1 MSFVRKPGL
10 WVAAALFAV
19 VYAPTLLWLG
29 GRWSMGVWWQIHG
42 FAVFPLAIWLAGRR
56 LRALRPRPPSS
67 SALGFLFLVPAVL
80 FQVLDAM
87 LRFELLSAFSLLLA
101 LPGLSLLLLGRE
113 RTRAIWFPLLFLGFA
128 LPIPLL
134 LARPVHLLLR
144 QIAAVGTE
152 RALALLGYDI
162 RRSGFNL
169 QLGPEGL
176 EIADACSG
184 FSTLMA
190 LFMVGLLLAYVSRA
204 RWWRGA
210 VLTACVFPAAIAAN
224 LARCIVLAMLAAAFG
239 GQILDTWI
247 HSASGIA
254 TFAVAFVMLLRV
266 ERLVLREA
274 TAC

>member
-1 MSFVRKPGL
+1 
-10 WVAAALFAV
+10 
-19 VYAPTLLWLG
+19 
-29 GRWSMGVWWQIHG
+29 
-42 FAVFPLAIWLAGRR
+42 
-56 LRALRPRPPSS
+56 
-67 SALGFLFLVPAVL
+67 VPAVL
-80 FQVLDAM
+80 LQVLDAM

-134 LARPVHLLLR
+134 VARPVHLLLR

-190 LFMVGLLLAYVSRA
+190 LIMVGLLLAYVSNA

-210 VLTACVFPAAIAAN
+210 LVTAAVVPAAIVAN
-224 LARCIVLAMLAAAFG
+224 LARCILLAMLTAAFG
-239 GQILDTWI
+239 GKILDTWL

-254 TFAVAFVMLLRV
+254 AFIAAFALLLQLD
-266 ERLVLREA
+266 RLMLREA
-274 TAC
+274 RSC